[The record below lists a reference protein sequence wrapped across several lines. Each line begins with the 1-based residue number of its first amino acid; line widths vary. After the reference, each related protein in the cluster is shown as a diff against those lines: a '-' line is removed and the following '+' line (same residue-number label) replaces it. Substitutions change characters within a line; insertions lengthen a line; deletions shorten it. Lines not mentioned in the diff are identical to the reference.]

1 MIFTYDSSFEGL
13 LTCVFEAY
21 RLRVMPH
28 IVATAD
34 YQEQLFDPPQLIV
47 TDTGKASRVSLKL
60 KAISFETFLTVQH
73 CFLSSAPNKEN
84 LILKYIQQALIVG
97 KYVNNNYADPAV
109 GAAIDCMRTV
119 TFEAH
124 RFKGFLRFQELADGS
139 WYAACE
145 PDHCILPLL
154 ATHCRERFG
163 NQDWFIH
170 DVKRDMLMVY
180 KQGKTELFTQTDLI
194 DERGEPRLAGKLS
207 VHEQAYQALWKTF
220 FKNIA
225 ITERK
230 NPKLQRQFMPQKY
243 WKYLVEKAA

>member
-1 MIFTYDSSFEGL
+1 MTTFSYDGSFEGL

-21 RLRVMPH
+21 RLRVMPQ
-28 IVATAD
+28 IVSVEE
-34 YQEQLFDPPQLIV
+34 YQEQLFDPPQSIA

-73 CFLSSAPNKEN
+73 CFLSALSNKEN

-97 KYVNNNYADPAV
+97 KYVNNNYADSAV

-119 TFEAH
+119 TFEAQ

-145 PDHCILPLL
+145 PEHCILPLL

-170 DVKRDMLMVY
+170 DVKRDMVMVY
-180 KQGKTELFTQTDLI
+180 KQGKTELFMHVDI
-194 DERGEPRLAGKLS
+194 ADVRNRLSAQ
-207 VHEQAYQALWKTF
+207 EQAYQTLWKTF
-220 FKNIA
+220 FKHIA

-230 NPKLQRQFMPQKY
+230 NPKLQSQFMPKKY
-243 WKYLVEKAA
+243 WKYLVEKN